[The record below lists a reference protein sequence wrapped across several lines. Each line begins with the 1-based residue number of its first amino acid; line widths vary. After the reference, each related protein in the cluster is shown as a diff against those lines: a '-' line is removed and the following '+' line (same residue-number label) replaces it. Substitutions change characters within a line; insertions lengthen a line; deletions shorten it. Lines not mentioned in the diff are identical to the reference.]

1 MVMACSVTYDFGMT
15 NKTLFPKHSKAFASA
30 FLSAVAMTAIL
41 ATVGVGATTNKASKP
56 AKAAGQFAKQ
66 VAPVGPP
73 PTMAQQL
80 AKQNADRDARQ
91 AKIAAALNVSGAD
104 LAAAFKAVKSDS
116 LAAKVA
122 ANQLTEAQKVAIWAC
137 DEAALTCDRS
147 DLPARG
153 PHGRPAQTKSAMAAA
168 LAAKLN
174 LPTATVQSVLKEYAP
189 GMRKAP
195 RGPQL

>member
-41 ATVGVGATTNKASKP
+41 ATTGVATNKASKP
-56 AKAAGQFAKQ
+56 AKAAGQFSKQ

-73 PTMAQQL
+73 PTRAQQL
-80 AKQNADRDARQ
+80 AKRNADRDARQ

-122 ANQLTEAQKVAIWAC
+122 ANQLTEAQKVAILAC

>member
-41 ATVGVGATTNKASKP
+41 ATVGVATNKASKP
-56 AKAAGQFAKQ
+56 AKAAGQFSKQ

-80 AKQNADRDARQ
+80 AKRNADRDARQ

-122 ANQLTEAQKVAIWAC
+122 ANQLTEAQKVAILAC

-174 LPTATVQSVLKEYAP
+174 LPTETVQSVLKEYAP

>member
-1 MVMACSVTYDFGMT
+1 
-15 NKTLFPKHSKAFASA
+15 
-30 FLSAVAMTAIL
+30 MTAIL
-41 ATVGVGATTNKASKP
+41 ATVGVATNKASKP

-80 AKQNADRDARQ
+80 AKMNADRDVRQ
-91 AKIAAALNVSGAD
+91 AKIAAALNVSGTD

-122 ANQLTEAQKVAIWAC
+122 ANQLTEAQKVAILAC

>member
-41 ATVGVGATTNKASKP
+41 ATVGVATNKASKP

-80 AKQNADRDARQ
+80 AKRNADRDARQ

-122 ANQLTEAQKVAIWAC
+122 ANQLTEAQKVAILAC

-153 PHGRPAQTKSAMAAA
+153 PHGRPAQAKPAMAAA

>member
-41 ATVGVGATTNKASKP
+41 ATVGVATNKASKP
-56 AKAAGQFAKQ
+56 AKAAGQFSKQ

-80 AKQNADRDARQ
+80 AKRNADRDARQ

-122 ANQLTEAQKVAIWAC
+122 ANQLTEAQKVAILAC

-153 PHGRPAQTKSAMAAA
+153 PHGRPAQTKSALAAA